1 MDNALI
7 TVHQPKS
14 PITEAYRTLETNLN
28 FSSLDREMKTLTIT
42 SPGISEGKSTTSANL
57 GMTFSQTGKK
67 TLLVD
72 CDLRCPRLH
81 QLFELS
87 NVKGLSQVLCLKES
101 FDEIKQS
108 INEHLDVLTTG
119 PLPPNPVEFLNSKG
133 MQTFIQEVREQYDRI
148 IFDTPPV
155 GILTD
160 AAIVGAH
167 TDGTLLVVA
176 TGKSDIEL
184 TLKSKENLNNVKAN
198 LLGVVMTMMPI
209 QSKQYYH
216 YYHSYG
222 LDVKKPKRRFGFR
235 KAKA

>member
-28 FSSLDREMKTLTIT
+28 FSSLDQEVKTLTIT

-57 GMTFSQTGKK
+57 AMTFSQTGKK

-81 QLFELS
+81 QLFELPNS
-87 NVKGLSQVLCLKES
+87 QGLSHVLCLKES
-101 FDEIKQS
+101 LDEVKQCV
-108 INEHLDVLTTG
+108 NEHLDVLTTG
-119 PLPPNPVEFLNSKG
+119 PLPPNPVEFLSSKG
-133 MQTFIQEVREQYDRI
+133 MQAFIKEVREQYDRI

-160 AAIVGAH
+160 AALVSAH

-176 TGKSDIEL
+176 SGKSDIEL
-184 TLKSKENLNNVKAN
+184 TLKSKENLKNVKAN
-198 LLGVVMTMMPI
+198 LLGVVMTMMPVT
-209 QSKQYYH
+209 SKQYYH

-222 LDVKKPKRRFGFR
+222 LEVKKPKRRFNVR

>member
-81 QLFELS
+81 QLFELP

-101 FDEIKQS
+101 LDEMKQS

-133 MQTFIQEVREQYDRI
+133 MQSFIQEVREQYDRI

-160 AAIVGAH
+160 AAIVSAH

-216 YYHSYG
+216 YYHRYG
-222 LDVKKPKRRFGFR
+222 LDVKKTKRRFNFR
-235 KAKA
+235 KVKA